1 MPRPNRLLM
10 GFALLTG
17 FAACGCRSSVDGAYG
32 LDLEETKRVLEQSPA
47 ASPEEAARKTE
58 TLALLADTELRV
70 ELEKSG
76 QLTSTTELKV
86 AGTPRTTSKK
96 RGTWASEGKRVT
108 LKVEDTPET
117 PCEVDGS
124 RLRCT
129 TAASNKFLQRYVLV
143 KR

>member
-1 MPRPNRLLM
+1 MPIRIGHLSVFAIATCSGLL
-10 GFALLTG
+10 
-17 FAACGCRSSVDGAYG
+17 GCRTSVEGTYG
-32 LDLEETKRVLEQSPA
+32 LDLEETKRALEQSAP
-47 ASPEEAARKTE
+47 ASPEEAARKAE
-58 TLALLADTELRV
+58 TLTLLADTALTI

-76 QLTSTTELKV
+76 QLTSSTMLEV

-96 RGTWASEGKRVT
+96 RGTWASDGKRVT

-117 PCEVDGS
+117 PCEVDGP

-129 TAASNKFLQRYVLV
+129 TTASNKFLQRYVLV